1 LRLDETS
8 SLSLG
13 VTMSSSAD
21 QAFEVAMR
29 LPEEDRVALIGR
41 LLETMPARD
50 FGLSLDTPNRLEE
63 LDRRFTD
70 QEGEIRWA
78 DLRAES

>member
-1 LRLDETS
+1 
-8 SLSLG
+8 
-13 VTMSSSAD
+13 MSSSAD
-21 QAFEVAMR
+21 QAFEAAMQ

-50 FGLSLDTPNRLEE
+50 FGLSLDTTNLLEE
-63 LDRRFTD
+63 LDHRFTD

>member
-1 LRLDETS
+1 MT
-8 SLSLG
+8 
-13 VTMSSSAD
+13 TAD

-41 LLETMPARD
+41 LLETMPSRD
-50 FGLSLDTPNRLEE
+50 FGLSPDSPDLLDE
-63 LDRRFTD
+63 LDRRFAD

>member
-1 LRLDETS
+1 
-8 SLSLG
+8 
-13 VTMSSSAD
+13 MSSSAD
-21 QAFEVAMR
+21 QAFEAAMR

-50 FGLSLDTPNRLEE
+50 FGLSLDTPNLLEE
-63 LDRRFTD
+63 LDHRFTD
-70 QEGEIRWA
+70 QDGEIRWA

>member
-1 LRLDETS
+1 
-8 SLSLG
+8 
-13 VTMSSSAD
+13 
-21 QAFEVAMR
+21 MR
-29 LPEEDRVALIGR
+29 LPEEDCVALIGR

-50 FGLSLDTPNRLEE
+50 FGLSLDSPDLIEE

>member
-1 LRLDETS
+1 
-8 SLSLG
+8 
-13 VTMSSSAD
+13 MSSSAD

-70 QEGEIRWA
+70 QDGEIRWA

>member
-1 LRLDETS
+1 MIYSQDARGAGMT
-8 SLSLG
+8 
-13 VTMSSSAD
+13 TAD
-21 QAFEVAMR
+21 RAFEVAMQ

-50 FGLSLDTPNRLEE
+50 FGLSLDSPDLLDE
-63 LDRRFTD
+63 LDRRFAD

>member
-1 LRLDETS
+1 MT
-8 SLSLG
+8 
-13 VTMSSSAD
+13 TAD

-29 LPEEDRVALIGR
+29 LPEEDRVTLIGR

-50 FGLSLDTPNRLEE
+50 FGLSLDSPDLLDE
-63 LDRRFTD
+63 LDRRFAD

-78 DLRAES
+78 DLRTES

>member
-1 LRLDETS
+1 
-8 SLSLG
+8 
-13 VTMSSSAD
+13 MSSSAD

-50 FGLSLDTPNRLEE
+50 FGLSLDTPNLLKE